1 METWRLEFATQQNP
15 HTLSPIMKALAA
27 LIVSALV
34 ITAPLSA
41 AATKPAEPLRIAQG
55 ETVQLADYLVPGKT
69 VIFDFTS
76 KYCPP
81 CRFYDEPLH
90 KLHASRD
97 DIVVV
102 KVDINRPGVQ
112 RIDWQSPVARQFKL
126 QSIPQFK
133 IYGPDGQLVAEDVIE
148 YSAEGQP
155 VRRDLPARQQVD
167 AWIGRE

>member
-1 METWRLEFATQQNP
+1 LRIGALLPTFHGMKRIV
-15 HTLSPIMKALAA
+15 TLCSLLGLLSSVAF
-27 LIVSALV
+27 SA
-34 ITAPLSA
+34 
-41 AATKPAEPLRIAQG
+41 PAKGPEPLRIAQG

-90 KLHASRD
+90 KLHTGRA

-102 KVDINRPGVQ
+102 KVDINRPGVT
-112 RIDWQSPVARQFKL
+112 RIDWDSPVAQQFGL

-133 IYGPDGQLVAEDVIE
+133 VYGPDGKLLAEDRI
-148 YSAEGQP
+148 SREG
-155 VRRDLPARQQVD
+155 RDPAARKLVD
-167 AWIGRE
+167 GWIAQLK

>member
-1 METWRLEFATQQNP
+1 M
-15 HTLSPIMKALAA
+15 LSTIMKALAA
-27 LIVSALV
+27 LLVSALV
-34 ITAPLSA
+34 IIAPLSA
-41 AATKPAEPLRIAQG
+41 ASKPAEPLRISQG
-55 ETVQLADYLVPGKT
+55 ETVQLTDYLVPGKT

-90 KLHASRD
+90 KLHPTRD

-112 RIDWQSPVARQFKL
+112 RIDWQSPVAEQFKL

-133 IYGPDGQLVAEDVIE
+133 VYGPDGKLLSEDRISREARDPAARKLVDGWIAQLK
-148 YSAEGQP
+148 
-155 VRRDLPARQQVD
+155 
-167 AWIGRE
+167 

>member
-1 METWRLEFATQQNP
+1 MKRLL
-15 HTLSPIMKALAA
+15 TLISVLGLLSSVALAA
-27 LIVSALV
+27 
-34 ITAPLSA
+34 P
-41 AATKPAEPLRIAQG
+41 TKGPEPLRIAMG
-55 ETVQLADYLVPGKT
+55 EQVNLADYLVPGKT

-90 KLHASRD
+90 ELHASRD

-112 RIDWQSPVARQFKL
+112 RIDWQSPVAQQFKL

-133 IYGPDGQLVAEDVIE
+133 IYGPDGKLVAEDVLDNRDGKWI
-148 YSAEGQP
+148 
-155 VRRDLPARQQVD
+155 RRDTPARAQVD
-167 AWIGRE
+167 AWIGRK